1 MQVLLSTAYFPPI
14 IYFQYLTQSNCV
26 IEGNE
31 NFQKQSYRNRC
42 IILSANGI
50 EQLVIPV
57 KHQDTNKTPIKE
69 QEISYAENW
78 QIKHWRSITSAYNH
92 APFFEFYKDDIH
104 AILTSKTPLLFDL
117 NHALLKL
124 ITSNL
129 QIKRPII
136 SENWEFFSE
145 NILDKRNEIHPKLN
159 MELSAEKYHQVF
171 NRKFGFTKNLSILD
185 LLFNIGPDAHIY
197 LNREC

>member
-14 IYFQYLTQSNCV
+14 IYFQYLIQSNCV

-42 IILSANGI
+42 VILSANGI

-57 KHQDTNKTPIKE
+57 KHQDNTKYRIRE

-78 QIKHWRSITSAYNH
+78 QIKHWRSIISAYNH

-104 AILTSKTPLLFDL
+104 AILMSKIPLLFDL
-117 NHALLKL
+117 NHALLNL

-129 QIKRPII
+129 QIDMPTI
-136 SENWEFFSE
+136 SDNWENNSE
-145 NILDKRNEIHPKLN
+145 YFLDKRNEIHPKQVN
-159 MELSAEKYHQVF
+159 DLSAETYHQVF

-197 LNREC
+197 LTR